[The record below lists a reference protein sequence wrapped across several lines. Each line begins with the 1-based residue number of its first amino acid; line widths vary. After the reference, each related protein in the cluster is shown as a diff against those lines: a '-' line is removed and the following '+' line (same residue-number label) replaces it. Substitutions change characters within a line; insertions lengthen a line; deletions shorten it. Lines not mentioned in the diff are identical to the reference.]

1 MLLLIAAIALSLAT
15 ALIIRAWVN
24 EARLSASVGTADVPK
39 QATTKILVAT
49 HGLPAGQFLQ
59 PNDLE
64 WQPWPQDAINSSYLV
79 SGARSVDDLV
89 GSVVRASISGG
100 EPITDDRLIKKGDRG
115 FLSAIMAPGTRA
127 VTVQLQQNAGLGG
140 LVLPGDH
147 VDVVLTA
154 VVPSAGQ
161 NEPEHKASETI
172 LEDIR
177 VIAID
182 QKMSD
187 MSNETVMAR
196 TATLEVTP
204 KQAEILALVNEM
216 GKISL
221 TLRAIASGDEKP
233 RITNVRGEP
242 MEPSVTWDNE
252 ATDLG
257 LRPHNASNDDGGTK
271 VELVRGADAKSL
283 EFSKGQLDP
292 KVSIASPKASADAPT
307 AAPASPKTSLE
318 SPKAGK

>member
-1 MLLLIAAIALSLAT
+1 MQALSSRRLLLLTAALALSLAT
-15 ALIIRAWVN
+15 AMIVRAWVN
-24 EARLSASVGTADVPK
+24 EARLSATATADVPK
-39 QATTKILVAT
+39 QETTKVLVAT

-64 WQPWPQDAINSSYLV
+64 WQVWPHEAINSSYIL
-79 SGARSVDDLV
+79 SGSRTVDDLV
-89 GSVVRASISGG
+89 GSVVRAAISGG

-127 VTVQLQQNAGLGG
+127 VTVQLQDKAGLGG

-154 VVPSAGQ
+154 TVPSGVP
-161 NEPEHKASETI
+161 NEPEHRASETV

-177 VIAID
+177 VVAID

-204 KQAEILALVNEM
+204 KQAEILALVTDM

-221 TLRAIASGDEKP
+221 TLRSIASGDQKP
-233 RITNVRGEP
+233 MTTNARGEP
-242 MEPSVTWDNE
+242 KDPSVTWDNE

-257 LRPHNASNDDGGTK
+257 LKPHSAGSSDANK
-271 VELVRGADAKSL
+271 VELVRGSADPKSL
-283 EFSKGQLDP
+283 DF
-292 KVSIASPKASADAPT
+292 PKADEHELVRGGDT
-307 AAPASPKTSLE
+307 KTL
-318 SPKAGK
+318 PNAGN

>member
-1 MLLLIAAIALSLAT
+1 MQALSYRRMLLLTAAVALSLAT
-15 ALIIRAWVN
+15 ALIMRTWVN
-24 EARLSASVGTADVPK
+24 DARLSATTAGTADIPK
-39 QATTKILVAT
+39 QTTKILVAT

-64 WQPWPQDAINSSYLV
+64 WQAWPDNALNSSYIV
-79 SGARSVDDLV
+79 SGARTVDDLV

-100 EPITDDRLIKKGDRG
+100 EPVTDDRLIKKGDRG

-127 VTVQLQQNAGLGG
+127 VTVQLQQTSGLGG

-154 VVPSAGQ
+154 VVPSTAP
-161 NEPEHKASETI
+161 NEPEHHASETV

-177 VIAID
+177 VVAID

-187 MSNETVMAR
+187 MSNETVLAR
-196 TATLEVTP
+196 SATLEVTP
-204 KQAEILALVNEM
+204 KQAEILALVTDM

-221 TLRAIASGDEKP
+221 TLRSIASGDERP
-233 RITNVRGEP
+233 RTTNAKGEP

-257 LRPHNASNDDGGTK
+257 LKPHNAASSDSNVK
-271 VELVRGADAKSL
+271 VDLVRGGETKSF
-283 EFSKGQLDP
+283 EF
-292 KVSIASPKASADAPT
+292 
-307 AAPASPKTSLE
+307 
-318 SPKAGK
+318 PKAGR

>member
-15 ALIIRAWVN
+15 AMIIRAWVN
-24 EARLSASVGTADVPK
+24 EARLSATASDTPK
-39 QATTKILVAT
+39 QAITKILVAT

-64 WQPWPQDAINSSYLV
+64 WQAWPQDAINSSYIA
-79 SGARSVDDLV
+79 SGSRSVDDLV

-154 VVPSAGQ
+154 AVPSTGQ
-161 NEPEHKASETI
+161 NEPEHKASETV

-177 VIAID
+177 VVAID

-216 GKISL
+216 GKLSL
-221 TLRAIASGDEKP
+221 TLRSIAAGDEKP
-233 RITNVRGEP
+233 RTTNARGEP

-252 ATDLG
+252 ATNLG
-257 LRPHNASNDDGGTK
+257 LKPHNGSSADSGTK
-271 VELVRGADAKSL
+271 VDLVRGGETKSL
-283 EFSKGQLDP
+283 EFSKGSLQSSEIT
-292 KVSIASPKASADAPT
+292 V
-307 AAPASPKTSLE
+307 ASPKTSPK

>member
-1 MLLLIAAIALSLAT
+1 MLLLTAAITLSLAT
-15 ALIIRAWVN
+15 ALIVRAWVN
-24 EARLSASVGTADVPK
+24 EARLSGAHASGANIPT
-39 QATTKILVAT
+39 QSGTKILVAT

-64 WQPWPQDAINSSYLV
+64 WQSWPSDALNASYIV
-79 SGARSVDDLV
+79 SGSRSLDDLV
-89 GSVVRASISGG
+89 GSVVRASIAGG
-100 EPITDDRLIKKGDRG
+100 EPVTDARLIKKGDRG

-127 VTVQLQQNAGLGG
+127 VTVTLQQTSGLGG

-154 VVPSAGQ
+154 AVPSGVP
-161 NEPEHKASETI
+161 NEPEHKASETV

-196 TATLEVTP
+196 SATLEVTP
-204 KQAEILALVNEM
+204 KQAEILALVQDM
-216 GKISL
+216 GKLNL
-221 TLRAIASGDEKP
+221 TLRSIASGDEKP
-233 RITNVRGEP
+233 RTTNAKGEP
-242 MEPSVTWDNE
+242 IEPSVTWDNE

-257 LRPHNASNDDGGTK
+257 LKPHNSGSSDSNK
-271 VELVRGADAKSL
+271 VELVRGSADPKSL
-283 EFSKGQLDP
+283 DF
-292 KVSIASPKASADAPT
+292 PKAANDRELVRGGDTIPF
-307 AAPASPKTSLE
+307 PKD
-318 SPKAGK
+318 GQ

>member
-1 MLLLIAAIALSLAT
+1 MLLLTAAVALSLAT
-15 ALIIRAWVN
+15 AMIVRAWVN
-24 EARLSASVGTADVPK
+24 EARLSAVAVGGAAEIQK
-39 QATTKILVAT
+39 QPVTKILVAT
-49 HGLPAGQFLQ
+49 HGLPAGQFLK

-64 WQPWPQDAINSSYLV
+64 WQDWPDNALNSSYMV
-79 SGARSVDDLV
+79 SGRRSVDELV
-89 GSVVRASISGG
+89 GSVVRAAISGG

-154 VVPSAGQ
+154 VVPSTGP
-161 NEPEHKASETI
+161 NEPEHRASETV

-177 VIAID
+177 VVAID

-196 TATLEVTP
+196 SATLEVTP
-204 KQAEILALVNEM
+204 KQAEILALVTDM
-216 GKISL
+216 GKLSL
-221 TLRAIASGDEKP
+221 TLRSIASGDEKP
-233 RITNVRGEP
+233 RTTNAKGEP

-257 LRPHNASNDDGGTK
+257 LRPHNAPSSAESAAK
-271 VELVRGADAKSL
+271 VDLVRGDKTSSL
-283 EFSKGQLDP
+283 EF
-292 KVSIASPKASADAPT
+292 
-307 AAPASPKTSLE
+307 
-318 SPKAGK
+318 PKAGK

>member
-1 MLLLIAAIALSLAT
+1 MLLLVAAIALSLAT
-15 ALIIRAWVN
+15 AMIIRAWVN
-24 EARLSASVGTADVPK
+24 EARLSGATAGTADIPK
-39 QATTKILVAT
+39 QVTTKILVAT

-64 WQPWPQDAINSSYLV
+64 WQPWPQDAINPSYIV

-154 VVPSAGQ
+154 VVPSTGQ
-161 NEPEHKASETI
+161 NEPEHKASETV

-204 KQAEILALVNEM
+204 KQAEILALINEM

-221 TLRAIASGDEKP
+221 TLRSIASGDEKP
-233 RITNVRGEP
+233 RTTNAKGEP

-257 LRPHNASNDDGGTK
+257 LKPHNASNADSGTK
-271 VELVRGADAKSL
+271 VELVRGGETKSL
-283 EFSKGQLDP
+283 EFSKGSLQSSE
-292 KVSIASPKASADAPT
+292 VTVASPKASPEA
-307 AAPASPKTSLE
+307 PKTSLE

>member
-1 MLLLIAAIALSLAT
+1 MQALSYRRMLLLTAAVALSLAT
-15 ALIIRAWVN
+15 AMIVRAWVN
-24 EARLSASVGTADVPK
+24 QARLSAVATGTTDIPK
-39 QATTKILVAT
+39 APTTKILVAT

-64 WQPWPQDAINSSYLV
+64 WQAWPDNAINSSYIV
-79 SGARSVDDLV
+79 SGNRSVDELI

-154 VVPSAGQ
+154 VVPSTGQ
-161 NEPEHKASETI
+161 NEPEHRASETV

-177 VIAID
+177 VVAID

-196 TATLEVTP
+196 SATLEVTP
-204 KQAEILALVNEM
+204 KQAEILALVTDM

-221 TLRAIASGDEKP
+221 TLRSIASGDEKP
-233 RITNVRGEP
+233 RTTNAKGEP
-242 MEPSVTWDNE
+242 IEPSVTWDNE

-257 LRPHNASNDDGGTK
+257 LRPHNAPSSAEAAAK
-271 VELVRGADAKSL
+271 VDLVRGGETKSL
-283 EFSKGQLDP
+283 EF
-292 KVSIASPKASADAPT
+292 
-307 AAPASPKTSLE
+307 
-318 SPKAGK
+318 PKAGK